1 MEKLQFNASLFNG
14 EEAQKKLDTDYS
26 TLTLNECLFFIN
38 ECEFDVLAN
47 KELTLFKVIDLQ
59 GASLGDIEDEI
70 FDSIHGI
77 IDRLSD
83 TYLVDYGF
91 LFSEDN

>member
-1 MEKLQFNASLFNG
+1 MQKLQFNASLFNS
-14 EEAQKKLDTDYS
+14 EEAQKKLDTDFS

-47 KELTLFKVIDLQ
+47 KEMALFRVIDIQ
-59 GASLGDIEDEI
+59 GGNLGDIESEE
-70 FDSIHGI
+70 FDSLHDI
-77 IDRLSD
+77 IERLSD

-91 LFSEDN
+91 LSNEDN

>member
-1 MEKLQFNASLFNG
+1 MQKLQFNASLFNS
-14 EEAQKKLDTDYS
+14 EESQKKLDTDYS

-47 KELTLFKVIDLQ
+47 KEMTLFKVLDFQ
-59 GASLGDIEDEI
+59 CGNLGDIESEN
-70 FDSIHGI
+70 FTSLHGI
-77 IDRLSD
+77 IDRFSD

-91 LFSEDN
+91 LSNDDN